1 MKYKDIQVGEWFR
14 YHSHTLIKTYNPKRG
29 CFDNYVMESN
39 LGFGECWG
47 ELSSEAEV
55 SYIPYDKIDYPFMW
69 EREETFENAGL
80 NVPFRCG
87 DTTFIKD
94 VYRDKTLTCMIAT
107 IDPNVDCL
115 GVWMDFDKTL
125 PVRYTN
131 QFEYKTYELL
141 LTNATACAIL

>member
-14 YHSHTLIKTYNPKRG
+14 YNSHTLIKTYNPERG
-29 CFDNYVMESN
+29 DFYNYIMESS
-39 LGFGECWG
+39 LYFGENYG
-47 ELSSEAEV
+47 SLSSEVEV
-55 SYIPYDKIDYPFMW
+55 SYISYDEIDYPFMW
-69 EREETFENAGL
+69 ERGETFENACL

-87 DTTFIKD
+87 NTIFIKD

-115 GVWMDFDKTL
+115 GFWMDFDKTL

-141 LTNATACAIL
+141 LTDNN